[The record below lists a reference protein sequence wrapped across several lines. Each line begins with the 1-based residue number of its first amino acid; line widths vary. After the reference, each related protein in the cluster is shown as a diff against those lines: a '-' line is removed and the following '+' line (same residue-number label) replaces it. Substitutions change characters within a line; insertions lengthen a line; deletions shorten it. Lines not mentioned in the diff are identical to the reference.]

1 MKNYHGIINDHESD
15 FNLFKLNFENDF
27 EGYIGT
33 FSYSDKLINTLF
45 TPAQMEESVNID
57 LAELYE
63 Q

>member
-1 MKNYHGIINDHESD
+1 MKNYHGIINDHEND
-15 FNLFKLNFENDF
+15 FNLFKLKFEDDF

-45 TPAQMEESVNID
+45 NSDQLNESVQID
-57 LAELYE
+57 MTDLYE